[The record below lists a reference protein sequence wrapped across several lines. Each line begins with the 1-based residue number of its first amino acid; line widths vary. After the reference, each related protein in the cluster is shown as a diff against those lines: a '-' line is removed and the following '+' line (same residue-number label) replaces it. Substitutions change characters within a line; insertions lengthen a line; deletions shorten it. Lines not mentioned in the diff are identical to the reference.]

1 MTVTPMMQQYFEAKK
16 QNEDALLF
24 FHLGDFYEMFYE
36 DAKIGS
42 KELGL
47 TLTKRGN
54 APMCGMPHD
63 AGDSYIEKLVAKGY
77 KVAVVEQVSDPKL
90 KGLTDRALIKVVT
103 PGTILTDDTLHN
115 AVNNYIALAIESG
128 NEIALAGADISTGE
142 CFYDLYSGADRQ
154 QQLFDELYRLSA
166 SELLL
171 VDEPTFRKKLDE
183 FLKLRMQS
191 CTVTRLKE
199 SDDTVLK
206 RLTEHFEEK
215 FIPVSEL
222 AARAVAILIDYLH
235 KTVMKDLKHLSKLT
249 RLDVLDR
256 LQLDSSAMRNLEIT
270 RNVRDGSKKDTLF
283 DVLDKT
289 KTPPGMRLLR
299 KWLEAPLTD
308 IAAINRRLDS
318 VEEFVNGY
326 SLRES
331 VRNLLKDVRDIER
344 LMTKVEIGSANAID
358 LTALKISFRVLP
370 KLRAALDVR
379 SDILIACRDGLG
391 DFDELVDLIERGV
404 VENAPTSI
412 RDGGII
418 KDGFDDELDEYRR
431 IARDSKSM
439 LAAFEDRERTKT
451 GIKALKVG
459 YNHVF
464 GYYIEVRHSS
474 ASKVP
479 AHYIRKQTLTGA
491 ERYITEELREFET
504 KILGAQ
510 EKAIAIEYNLFVGIR
525 DNLKERLE
533 EIQNSARRIAFIDV
547 AASLAE
553 VAANNNYIRPELR
566 ANGRLDIKDGRHPLV
581 ERIIR
586 GGLFVPNDTRL
597 DHSACETMIITGPN
611 MAGKS
616 TYMRQVALITLM
628 TQIGSFVPAREAVI
642 SPVDKIFTRI
652 GASDDLI
659 SGQSTF
665 MVEMNEVAHIL
676 KYATENSLII
686 LDEVGRGTSTFDGMS
701 IARAVIEY
709 INQKIRAKTL
719 FATHYHEL
727 TALADSDDKI
737 KNYCVAVKERGNEI
751 IFLRRIKPGG
761 ADKSYGI
768 QVAKL
773 AGLPRSVMKRAEI
786 ILKELEQNVEGD
798 RSSAPS
804 TTKPSVE
811 KPTTSKPP
819 AEATSLFASSIA
831 QELLKL
837 DVTTLTPIEAMN
849 LLYKLQDQ
857 ARREAGGA

>member
-1 MTVTPMMQQYFEAKK
+1 MALTPMMQQYFEAKK
-16 QNEDALLF
+16 QHEDALLF

-36 DAKIGS
+36 DAAIGS
-42 KELGL
+42 RELGL

-90 KGLTDRALIKVVT
+90 KGLTERAVIKVVT
-103 PGTILTDDTLHN
+103 PGTILTDDTLHK
-115 AVNNYIALAIESG
+115 AVNNYIALVLEAGEEAAI
-128 NEIALAGADISTGE
+128 AGADISTGE
-142 CFYDLYSGADRQ
+142 CFYDLYSGADRA

-166 SELLL
+166 SEILL

-183 FLKLRMQS
+183 FIKLRLQN

-199 SDDTVLK
+199 IDDNVLE
-206 RLTEHFEEK
+206 RLSEHFDEK
-215 FIPVSEL
+215 FIPVAEP

-270 RNVRDGSKKDTLF
+270 RNVRDGGKKDTLF

-289 KTPPGMRLLR
+289 KTPMGTRLLR

-308 IAAINRRLDS
+308 IAAINRRLDC
-318 VEEFVNGY
+318 VEEFFNGY
-326 SLRES
+326 SLRS
-331 VRNLLKDVRDIER
+331 NVRLLLRDVRDIER

-358 LTALKISFRVLP
+358 LTALKFSFRVIP
-370 KLRAALDVR
+370 KLIAALDVR

-391 DFDELVDLIERGV
+391 NFDELIDLIERGV

-418 KDGFDDELDEYRR
+418 KDGFDEELDEYRR

-439 LAAFEDRERTKT
+439 LAEFEDRERAKT

-464 GYYIEVRHSS
+464 GYYIEVRHSN

-491 ERYITEELREFET
+491 ERYITQELREFET

-525 DNLKERLE
+525 DKIKARLE
-533 EIQNSARRIAFIDV
+533 EIQNSARRIAFVDV
-547 AASLAE
+547 TASLAE
-553 VAANNNYIRPELR
+553 VAADNNYIRPELR
-566 ANGRLDIKDGRHPLV
+566 ANGRIDIKDGRHPLV

-628 TQIGSFVPAREAVI
+628 TQLGSFVPAREATI

-665 MVEMNEVAHIL
+665 MVEMNEVAQIL

-709 INQKIRAKTL
+709 IGQKIRAKTL

-727 TALADSDDKI
+727 TTLAEHNDKI
-737 KNYCVAVKERGNEI
+737 KNYCVAVKERGAEI
-751 IFLRRIKPGG
+751 IFLRRIKAGG

-773 AGLPRSVMKRAEI
+773 AGLPRAVMKRAEV
-786 ILKELEQNVEGD
+786 ILTELEQHVEVAQQAAPIEKA
-798 RSSAPS
+798 SEAKPAKESA
-804 TTKPSVE
+804 
-811 KPTTSKPP
+811 
-819 AEATSLFASSIA
+819 SLFASSLA

-849 LLYKLQDQ
+849 ALYKLQDQ
-857 ARREAGGA
+857 ARREAGVD